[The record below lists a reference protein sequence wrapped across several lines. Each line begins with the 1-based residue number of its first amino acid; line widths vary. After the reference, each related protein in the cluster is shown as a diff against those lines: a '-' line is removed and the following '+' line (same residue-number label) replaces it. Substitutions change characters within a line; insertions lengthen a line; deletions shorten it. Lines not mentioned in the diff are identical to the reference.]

1 VNYWRFFEACS
12 TTNEDECSTHLLPHV
27 ANKKAK
33 RVVRGEQLAKATAET
48 VFGWKSV
55 HKHKGEL
62 VGRKKDKAGRWRKAK
77 VPDYVNDQRQAYAID
92 NRMKQ
97 LGRSEQYLKQLA
109 RITKAKN
116 LPIEWATPEQ
126 RSSAALQVLRK

>member
-1 VNYWRFFEACS
+1 M
-12 TTNEDECSTHLLPHV
+12 

-33 RVVRGEQLAKATAET
+33 RVVSAERLAKATAEN
-48 VFGWKSV
+48 VFGWKGV
-55 HKHKGEL
+55 HKCNGEL
-62 VGRKKDKAGRWRKAK
+62 VGKKQDKAGRWRKAK

-97 LGRSEQYLKQLA
+97 LGRSERYLKELS

-116 LPIEWATPEQ
+116 LPSEWATPEQ
-126 RSSAALQVLRK
+126 RSQAALKALGK